1 MKYISD
7 QTFSGERPLYGT
19 SDIHLQNVT
28 FGEGESPLK
37 ECRNITAERITF
49 GWKYPLWYCSDVKVT
64 DSVWEEMA
72 RAGVWYTANC
82 AVSGS
87 KIYAPK
93 NFRRCRDLTI
103 ENTEFTN
110 AAETLWSCDD
120 VFLKNVTAAG
130 DYLLMNSRNVKISG
144 LRLDGNYPFDG
155 CENVTVDN
163 SRLISKD
170 SFWNCRNVTVRN
182 TYINGEYLG
191 WNSEN
196 LTFENCT
203 IESLQGLCYINGL
216 TMRNC
221 RLVNT
226 TLAFEY
232 SSVDAQIDS
241 DIDSIL
247 NPGSGEIRCGRIG
260 ELIIEKDRVDPDL
273 TRITATSID
282 KRSDRPDW
290 IS

>member
-1 MKYISD
+1 M
-7 QTFSGERPLYGT
+7 
-19 SDIHLQNVT
+19 
-28 FGEGESPLK
+28 
-37 ECRNITAERITF
+37 
-49 GWKYPLWYCSDVKVT
+49 
-64 DSVWEEMA
+64 
-72 RAGVWYTANC
+72 
-82 AVSGS
+82 
-87 KIYAPK
+87 
-93 NFRRCRDLTI
+93 
-103 ENTEFTN
+103 
-110 AAETLWSCDD
+110 
-120 VFLKNVTAAG
+120 
-130 DYLLMNSRNVKISG
+130 
-144 LRLDGNYPFDG
+144 
-155 CENVTVDN
+155 DN